1 MQSVHG
7 HAHTLVSARSIIM
20 TKDER
25 KHYDRIAQHGCIA
38 CIVLGHGY
46 SLCEIHHIR
55 HQAGIGRKSHW
66 SLAIGLCP
74 AHHRLGG
81 HGVAIHAGVGS
92 FENTVGMT
100 EVELLN
106 KQTELLNGTI

>member
-1 MQSVHG
+1 VSAGHHG
-7 HAHTLVSARSIIM
+7 LMLVSAQSIIM

-46 SLCEIHHIR
+46 SPTEIHHIR
-55 HQAGIGRKSHW
+55 HQSGLARKSHW

-74 AHHRLGG
+74 AHHRNGG
-81 HGVAIHAGVGS
+81 HGVAIHAGVES
-92 FENTVGMT
+92 FEAALGMT

-106 KQTELLNGTI
+106 KQTELLNGTS

>member
-1 MQSVHG
+1 MALS
-7 HAHTLVSARSIIM
+7 M

-25 KHYDRIAQHGCIA
+25 AHYDRIAQHGCIA

-46 SLCEIHHIR
+46 SPTEIHHIR
-55 HQAGIGRKSHW
+55 TGAGAGRKSHW

-74 AHHRLGG
+74 MHHRLGG
-81 HGVAIHAGVGS
+81 SGIAIHAGVKS
-92 FENTVGMT
+92 FEETIGMG

-106 KQTELLNGTI
+106 KQLKLLNGTN